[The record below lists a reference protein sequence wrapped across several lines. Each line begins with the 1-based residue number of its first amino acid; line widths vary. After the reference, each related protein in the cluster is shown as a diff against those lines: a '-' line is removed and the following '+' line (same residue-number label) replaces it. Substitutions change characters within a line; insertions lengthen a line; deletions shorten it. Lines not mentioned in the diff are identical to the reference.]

1 MKTIPLALTAFLLL
15 YSLQPLV
22 ADETEAAAPKEVT
35 LDLGS
40 TKVIAIMP
48 AGVSNVMPDRIDHPS
63 AYYGTKGN
71 PTAAHEIYSIRI
83 VSPDEKMR
91 DKLLD
96 EKTGQLKDFTSVG
109 QFMSGLAKSKTENY
123 EVIPHSGEL
132 PESVQEG
139 SPTDRYLWLS
149 SSIKPDPN
157 APVEKAAP
165 KKEMLWRILLVNGQ
179 VIMAEREMSPAFVEE
194 SKIDPRN
201 DQEWEYLKSIQV
213 VTAEPASHSS
223 HNESERDT
231 IR

>member
-1 MKTIPLALTAFLLL
+1 MKTIPVVLTAFLLVHTM
-15 YSLQPLV
+15 QPLM
-22 ADETEAAAPKEVT
+22 ADETEATAPKEVT

-40 TKVIAIMP
+40 AKVTAIMP
-48 AGVSNVMPDRIDHPS
+48 SGVSNVMPDRIDHPS

-91 DKLLD
+91 DKLFD
-96 EKTGQLKDFTSVG
+96 EKTGQLKEFKSVG
-109 QFMSGLAKSKTENY
+109 QFMSGLAKSKTESY
-123 EVIPHSGEL
+123 EVIPRTGEL

-157 APVEKAAP
+157 APVDEAAP

-179 VIMAEREMSPAFVEE
+179 VIMAEREMSPAFVQENH
-194 SKIDPRN
+194 IDPRN
-201 DQEWEYLKSIQV
+201 DQEWDYLKSIKV
-213 VTAEPASHSS
+213 AATEPASK
-223 HNESERDT
+223 
-231 IR
+231 